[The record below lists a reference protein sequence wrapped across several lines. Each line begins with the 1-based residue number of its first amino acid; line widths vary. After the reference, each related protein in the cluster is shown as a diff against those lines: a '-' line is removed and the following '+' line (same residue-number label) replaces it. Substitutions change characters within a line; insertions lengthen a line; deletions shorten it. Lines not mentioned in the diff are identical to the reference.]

1 MRNTRTPRTR
11 RSHGRRIHAGGR
23 AGLSGLGSPRSVL
36 STFSV
41 GSILSV
47 GSIFSI
53 GSAGSILSI
62 GSAGS
67 ILSIGSA
74 GSILSIGG
82 AGSGPGADRED
93 DEA

>member
-1 MRNTRTPRTR
+1 MRNTRTSRTR

-23 AGLSGLGSPRSVL
+23 TGISDLGSLRSVL
-36 STFSV
+36 SAFSV

-62 GSAGS
+62 GA
-67 ILSIGSA
+67 A

-82 AGSGPGADRED
+82 AGSGPVADRED